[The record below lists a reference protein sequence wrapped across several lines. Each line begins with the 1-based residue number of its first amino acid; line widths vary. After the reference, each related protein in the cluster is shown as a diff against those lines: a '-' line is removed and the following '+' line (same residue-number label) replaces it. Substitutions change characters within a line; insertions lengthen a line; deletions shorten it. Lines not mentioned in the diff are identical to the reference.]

1 MTIQTLRRG
10 ALSACLLLSLTS
22 CANSPVAVRT
32 ITVHTPV
39 IVPVPT
45 VYTQPVPVPE
55 LSNDNGTVC
64 TLFLT
69 NADLAH
75 YILILRQALADAN
88 AKLQMIAGLTQGA
101 PKQ

>member
-10 ALSACLLLSLTS
+10 AALTCLLLSLTS
-22 CANSPVAVRT
+22 CASNPVAVRT

-39 IVPVPT
+39 IVPVPEA
-45 VYTQPVPVPE
+45 YTQPVPVPE
-55 LSNDNGTVC
+55 LSSDN
-64 TLFLT
+64 LT

-75 YILILRQALADAN
+75 YILILRQALTDAN
-88 AKLQMIAGLTQGA
+88 ARLQMIAGLTQGA